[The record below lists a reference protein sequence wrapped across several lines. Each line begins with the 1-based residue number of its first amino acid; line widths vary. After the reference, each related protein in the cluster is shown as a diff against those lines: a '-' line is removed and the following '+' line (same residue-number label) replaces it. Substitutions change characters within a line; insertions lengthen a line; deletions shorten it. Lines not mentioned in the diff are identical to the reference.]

1 MAEHGLTVSD
11 LDGPDIDDFDSAEY
25 LGSEQAVAAYLTAAL
40 ETNDASM
47 LAAAIGNVARAR
59 GMADIAKASGLAR
72 EGLYKALRP
81 NSQPRLETITRV
93 LGALGVRLVAEVI
106 PPSKRSI
113 AATSAKVAVLPEK
126 PAGRTAA
133 KGMERRAGAPH
144 NMMLETSGVVR
155 KTPSK
160 SQGKPI
166 AKPAVAKSA
175 PKRAAAKP
183 AAKRPIAKPA
193 PVPATKRAA

>member
-1 MAEHGLTVSD
+1 MAEYGLTVSD

-40 ETNDASM
+40 DTNDASM
-47 LAAAIGNVARAR
+47 LAAAIGDVARAR

-106 PPSKRSI
+106 PLSERS
-113 AATSAKVAVLPEK
+113 T
-126 PAGRTAA
+126 T
-133 KGMERRAGAPH
+133 
-144 NMMLETSGVVR
+144 MLEAHAVAR
-155 KTPSK
+155 KSPTTAK
-160 SQGKPI
+160 RKQM
-166 AKPAVAKSA
+166 AKPATVKPA

-183 AAKRPIAKPA
+183 AAKRPAAKPSA
-193 PVPATKRAA
+193 VPATKRAA